1 MTAVDVAVP
10 CYNYGYFLKTCVD
23 SVLSQRNVDVFSLL
37 TMHPPTTPPQ
47 SAKDWPPTI
56 HASLFGAITRTLD
69 LDYRSVSGARPNW
82 LRQKQAAELRPDHG
96 VSAGRP
102 WLCHNRHRFLEQP
115 TVTTDRQPAHADKP
129 TAIIMV
135 RATKPQSL
143 RPLCAVILER
153 VTCALDPCGFGAH
166 EKPRRISAGRP
177 CRALGRP
184 ARDGEIHAPRAGKTL
199 ESRPGTTV
207 ANLVHRTRGTVIPL
221 WRRSAITKARFAGS

>member
-153 VTCALDPCGFGAH
+153 VTCALDPCGLGIMNRAALRCGPTTFMDRRPAAAC
-166 EKPRRISAGRP
+166 PRQTGESARSREPRP
-177 CRALGRP
+177 SARRAAFLIVIAGTDESFQPARP
-184 ARDGEIHAPRAGKTL
+184 ARP
-199 ESRPGTTV
+199 S
-207 ANLVHRTRGTVIPL
+207 
-221 WRRSAITKARFAGS
+221 